1 MTVQDTIKKLRE
13 KHGLSQDQLAERVM
27 VTRQA
32 VSRWETGET
41 QPNTETLKLLS
52 KEFDVSINTLLG
64 SPRQLICQ
72 CCGMPLSEDEVI
84 SKESDGTFNEDYC
97 KWCYADGTY
106 TYSDMD
112 ELIDVCVGQMT
123 NKDFPEEQV
132 RAYLRQLLPTLD
144 YWKRY
149 EELSDDGQFDAFKQK
164 LMEEINDLHI
174 EGMPKVERL
183 NALVGKYVNL
193 EYRLPNGMKVKFL
206 NDQTTYLGNQLESEF
221 GGERCFGILANMDFI
236 LICTYEKEGENPEL
250 VLYKKR

>member
-1 MTVQDTIKKLRE
+1 
-13 KHGLSQDQLAERVM
+13 M

-84 SKESDGTFNEDYC
+84 SKESDGTFNENYC

-106 TYSDMD
+106 TYSNMD
-112 ELIDVCVGQMT
+112 ELIDVCVGQMA

-132 RAYLRQLLPTLD
+132 RAYMKQLLPTLD
-144 YWKRY
+144 YWQRY

-164 LMEEINDLHI
+164 LIEEINDLHI
-174 EGMPKVERL
+174 EGMPKVEKL

-221 GGERCFGILANMDFI
+221 GGERCFGILANMGFI
-236 LICTYEKEGENPEL
+236 LICTYEKEGDNPDL